1 MLYQEKNED
10 DRVEIIK
17 ILVEEFG
24 QKESDFNEPESR
36 KLFWT
41 IRRLNSY
48 LRNLKIATGKDKA
61 S

>member
-1 MLYQEKNED
+1 MKD
-10 DRVEIIK
+10 DRDEIIK